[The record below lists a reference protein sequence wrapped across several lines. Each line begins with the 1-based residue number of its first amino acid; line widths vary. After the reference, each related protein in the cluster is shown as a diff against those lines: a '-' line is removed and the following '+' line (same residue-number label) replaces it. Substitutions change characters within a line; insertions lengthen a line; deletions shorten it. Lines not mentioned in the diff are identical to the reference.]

1 MAKKSGSI
9 YIGNSLHRIPDAGK
23 ETKLGAPIKYLAQNE
38 FASSLIRERFER
50 GDPASFCEI
59 ITALRIQYSTAKE
72 NKKFQIVMKS
82 DHSLRVWL
90 RRLLKRMQFSERLG
104 TISQKV
110 PADWVDVAKATSA
123 RIRQAAIDLGAD
135 DVLSADETF
144 IQFHSSDRVLVPTG
158 TKRVGSVVSADNEKK
173 GITLMVTASLL
184 SSTVLPP
191 FIIDT
196 GEYGADLMHQWKH
209 YTKSTVIFNKNHWM
223 NSVHLH
229 SLS

>member
-123 RIRQAAIDLGAD
+123 RIRQAAIDLGA
-135 DVLSADETF
+135 E
-144 IQFHSSDRVLVPTG
+144 HSYSFTALTVFSSPLG
-158 TKRVGSVVSADNEKK
+158 QK
-173 GITLMVTASLL
+173 GWGRWFLQITRRKAS
-184 SSTVLPP
+184 
-191 FIIDT
+191 
-196 GEYGADLMHQWKH
+196 H
-209 YTKSTVIFNKNHWM
+209 
-223 NSVHLH
+223 
-229 SLS
+229 